1 MVKINPKS
9 KIWFLTRIGKD
20 IALCGYPIAKME
32 IKDSSQIST
41 TAPIF
46 LYYNYFRQ
54 NIWVNILVHFH
65 FQYIFVDSTTNNIRF
80 NSRPCSRCWCYPS
93 LSPIKEKFHKCPISN
108 QRIAGWEWKAD
119 LSVSIWNTII
129 YQGTFIFLHTRTN
142 RHNQPSLQFE
152 NNEDVVGLGVQLNAE
167 SKNTF

>member
-1 MVKINPKS
+1 MHTCMYQTWNKYLSLTIHNLSHSFSYPKVQS
-9 KIWFLTRIGKD
+9 ISHPDTN
-20 IALCGYPIAKME
+20 ALCGYPIAKME

-80 NSRPCSRCWCYPS
+80 NSRPCSRCLRTIRLQKVWGTSWMPNKKPQFKYVTARS
-93 LSPIKEKFHKCPISN
+93 VLG
-108 QRIAGWEWKAD
+108 RILAN
-119 LSVSIWNTII
+119 IC
-129 YQGTFIFLHTRTN
+129 IF
-142 RHNQPSLQFE
+142 
-152 NNEDVVGLGVQLNAE
+152 
-167 SKNTF
+167 

>member
-1 MVKINPKS
+1 MWELQSLTCAN
-9 KIWFLTRIGKD
+9 IWNN
-20 IALCGYPIAKME
+20 ALCGYPIAKME

-119 LSVSIWNTII
+119 LSVSLWNTIKELLSSYI
-129 YQGTFIFLHTRTN
+129 QGLIAIINLHYNLRTM
-142 RHNQPSLQFE
+142 
-152 NNEDVVGLGVQLNAE
+152 
-167 SKNTF
+167 KM

>member
-1 MVKINPKS
+1 MPYFSRLKVGIVWCLLRPICCFDLRFPLNTLPQL
-9 KIWFLTRIGKD
+9 FLMLDARFLNSPPAT
-20 IALCGYPIAKME
+20 ALCGYPIAKME

-93 LSPIKEKFHKCPISN
+93 LSPIKEKFHKCPTHLVISVVVEC
-108 QRIAGWEWKAD
+108 ID
-119 LSVSIWNTII
+119 IWVLTPVDC
-129 YQGTFIFLHTRTN
+129 
-142 RHNQPSLQFE
+142 RHRSL
-152 NNEDVVGLGVQLNAE
+152 L
-167 SKNTF
+167 